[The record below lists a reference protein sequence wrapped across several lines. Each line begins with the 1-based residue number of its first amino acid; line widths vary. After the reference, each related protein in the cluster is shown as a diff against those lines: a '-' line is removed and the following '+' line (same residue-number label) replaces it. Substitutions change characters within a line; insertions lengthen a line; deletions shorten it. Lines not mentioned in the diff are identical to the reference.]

1 MFLPIVALLTVT
13 LQPAAP
19 TVGDPITVTFDA
31 PVVLDRSES
40 YEVVGQQGARV
51 VVRTFEPK
59 PFAMSGTMSG
69 TGGKVR
75 FRNLIVPVKSVLEP
89 KDQLKPAPLVPPRPV
104 PYPRAPFVAIAIAAA
119 AALLAWVA
127 AWRASRR
134 AVVREEPALP
144 ADVRFRRAVEA
155 ARGKPARWAA
165 LADATRMYLA
175 ATRSGLGTEL
185 TTTELLRRLEG
196 AVPRGSSGSSEF
208 LGGRNGHLPR
218 NSEEPEEPIP
228 TILRQGDL
236 EKFSTSGPAALD
248 FDRLAVQALEL
259 IPPAVPE
266 PAREVAA

>member
-69 TGGKVR
+69 AGGNVR

-119 AALLAWVA
+119 VALLAWVA
-127 AWRASRR
+127 AWWTSRR

-155 ARGKPARWAA
+155 ARAKPARWAA
-165 LADATRMYLA
+165 LADATRVYLA
-175 ATRSGLGTEL
+175 ATRSGLGTQL
-185 TTTELLRRLEG
+185 TTTELLRRLGDPVVED
-196 AVPRGSSGSSEF
+196 
-208 LGGRNGHLPR
+208 
-218 NSEEPEEPIP
+218 
-228 TILRQGDL
+228 ILRQGDL
-236 EKFSTSGPAALD
+236 EKFSTSGPAPLD
-248 FDRLAVQALEL
+248 FDRLAAQALEL